1 MGNPMGNMGSRTIS
15 ALVRNRP
22 GVLAGI
28 SAQFALADCN
38 IDRLTVSADRDP
50 ALAWMKISAKADD
63 RTLSTLLSRLEA
75 MQEVL
80 SVRARDARK
89 ETMAYGTVA
98 YCLFVV
104 IFGINL
110 ASPIYSIYKETWD
123 LTPAMVTALFAA
135 YAFPV
140 IPSIVLF
147 GQMAHRLGPRRIL
160 GAGLAFA
167 AIGSLGL
174 AVADGYGWMLAA
186 RTMQGV
192 AVGMFNGVAVGAM
205 TDLHATRDRRTAAFA
220 AAAMVTA
227 GNALGPVASGSL
239 AEFAPMPTVLPYA
252 LHLLMLAA
260 AMAGLAFVEMRTERV
275 PRSRLH
281 LPFVPPGL
289 RLPFAT
295 ASASSFIAW
304 SAVSL
309 FLSVV
314 PSYLDEWVGRSGYL
328 VSGCT
333 AAFVLGLSVLGQRSM
348 EKMPVPVAASFGCAF
363 MAFGLVSL
371 FLSNAASSSAWLVA
385 SAACVGLGHG
395 PLYAVGLGA
404 VNRISPDAARA
415 DLISLYYA
423 ITYVG
428 VSLPVMGL
436 GLAAQRL
443 DWTEATGW
451 WTAAMLVLLALVW
464 RGWMREAR
472 FRPKEFTDR

>member
-1 MGNPMGNMGSRTIS
+1 MRNRTIS

-22 GVLAGI
+22 GVLAAV

-38 IDRLTVSADRDP
+38 IDRLTVTADRDP

-63 RTLSTLLSRLEA
+63 PTLSALLSRLEA
-75 MQEVL
+75 LQEVL
-80 SVRARDARK
+80 TVGARDARK
-89 ETMAYGTVA
+89 ETMAYGIVA

-110 ASPIYSIYKETWD
+110 ASPIYSIYRDAWE
-123 LTPAMVTALFAA
+123 LSPSMVTALFAA

-140 IPSIVLF
+140 IPAIVFF
-147 GQMAHRLGPRRIL
+147 GQLAPRFGPRRVL

-167 AIGSLGL
+167 AVGSLGL
-174 AVADGYGWMLAA
+174 AVAGGYEWMLIA
-186 RTMQGV
+186 RILQGIS
-192 AVGMFNGVAVGAM
+192 VGMFNGVAVGAM

-227 GNALGPVASGSL
+227 GNALGPVASGAL

-252 LHLLMLAA
+252 MHLLLLVA
-260 AMAGLAFVEMRTERV
+260 AMAGLAFVDLKAERV

-281 LPFVPPGL
+281 LPFVPRGL
-289 RLPFAT
+289 RAAFAT
-295 ASASSFIAW
+295 ASTSSFIAW

-314 PSYLDEWVGRSGYL
+314 PSYLDEWVGRSSYL
-328 VSGCT
+328 VSGCA
-333 AAFVLGLSVLGQRSM
+333 AAFVLGLSVVGQRTLS
-348 EKMPVPVAASFGCAF
+348 KASVAVAASVGCAC
-363 MAFGLVSL
+363 MALGLVGL
-371 FLSNAASSSAWLVA
+371 TISNASSSLAWLVA
-385 SAACVGLGHG
+385 SAACVGFGHG
-395 PLYAVGLGA
+395 PLYAVGLGT
-404 VNRISPDAARA
+404 VNRISPDTARA
-415 DLISLYYA
+415 DLIALYYA

-443 DWTEATGW
+443 NWAEAIGGWTV
-451 WTAAMLVLLALVW
+451 AMLALLGFNWL
-464 RGWMREAR
+464 GWMRAAR
-472 FRPKEFTDR
+472 MRAKEESRE